1 MLTSRGAEK
10 IGPESTGKDATVSTE
25 VCAVTATAPG
35 VIAPIVSPRIVTEN
49 REGSIVAPE
58 VFNTTDVAVVALQV
72 IKRPVRLLELM
83 ETVGVIEGAK
93 KLGG

>member
-1 MLTSRGAEK
+1 M
-10 IGPESTGKDATVSTE
+10 GPESTGKDGTVSTE
-25 VCAVTATAPG
+25 VCAVMLTAPG

-49 REGSIVAPE
+49 REGSIIVPD

-72 IKRPVRLLELM
+72 INRPATLLEFIG
-83 ETVGVIEGAK
+83 TVGVMEDWK

>member
-1 MLTSRGAEK
+1 
-10 IGPESTGKDATVSTE
+10 
-25 VCAVTATAPG
+25 
-35 VIAPIVSPRIVTEN
+35 VTEN